1 MVFSNLT
8 SLSPPSLASKLLS
21 TLTAILT
28 LGLYKPSRPKTRL
41 MPFTRWRA
49 RRQSVKELRKEE
61 AAVHEEYLK
70 LRELDNR
77 VMKAKPPSYGVV
89 VGLGGEEVVSLG
101 MGTRTSSSST
111 SGGSAVGT
119 GRTTSE
125 NGLQM
130 SGGGSA
136 R

>member
-1 MVFSNLT
+1 
-8 SLSPPSLASKLLS
+8 PPSLASRILS
-21 TLTAILT
+21 TLTALLT
-28 LGLYKPSRPKTRL
+28 FNLYKPSRPKTRL
-41 MPFTRWRA
+41 TPLTRWRA

-77 VMKAKPPSYGVV
+77 VMRAKPPSYGVV
-89 VGLGGEEVVSLG
+89 VGLSGEEVVRLGTGMG

-111 SGGSAVGT
+111 SGGSAMGA
-119 GRTTSE
+119 GRTNSE
-125 NGLQM
+125 NGSQM
-130 SGGGSA
+130 SGSASA